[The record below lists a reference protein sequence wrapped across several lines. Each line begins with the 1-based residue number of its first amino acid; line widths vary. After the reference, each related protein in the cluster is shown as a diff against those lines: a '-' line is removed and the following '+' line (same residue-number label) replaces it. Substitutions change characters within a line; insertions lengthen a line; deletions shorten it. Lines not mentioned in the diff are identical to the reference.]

1 MPTPTKE
8 KLTAFIEENIP
19 GFHQKRLEKLAGLKL
34 ENVLARKNPYLFKA
48 KHVESAGE
56 LVRQLL
62 DAHLS
67 SQEETIFGD
76 FLESLAIYVCAE
88 TFGGRKSATEGVDLE
103 FERDGMRYIV
113 SIKSG
118 PHWGNSSQIKKM
130 RDYFR
135 QAKKILGAKQH
146 LVAVNGC
153 CYGRDNAP
161 EKGDY
166 LKLCG
171 QRFWE
176 LVSGDET
183 MYQEIIEPLGSRAK
197 ERNAAFSREYS
208 KVENRFTAQFI
219 KDYCANDGAIDWQ
232 RIVAFNSATQKP
244 GKIGK

>member
-1 MPTPTKE
+1 M
-8 KLTAFIEENIP
+8 
-19 GFHQKRLEKLAGLKL
+19 
-34 ENVLARKNPYLFKA
+34 
-48 KHVESAGE
+48 
-56 LVRQLL
+56 L